1 MTLRL
6 SANGVASAD
15 LHWLIDCDEEL
26 SDEQVLVEARPRQ
39 RSARL
44 QRQWKFLDMCRSGAE
59 QAVRERPRARACA
72 AQPGERRLPPS
83 GALDVLGAPRLRV
96 AHVLQDDGARGYVGV
111 GGRCVGARD
120 RRAQSD
126 TLARQGAICLVV
138 MWVRLVKPLA
148 PLGAKR
154 RGVQHSAS
162 ATRPTL

>member
-59 QAVRERPRARACA
+59 QAVREMQHREGCSSAEA
-72 AQPGERRLPPS
+72 
-83 GALDVLGAPRLRV
+83 V
-96 AHVLQDDGARGYVGV
+96 H
-111 GGRCVGARD
+111 D
-120 RRAQSD
+120 R
-126 TLARQGAICLVV
+126 
-138 MWVRLVKPLA
+138 
-148 PLGAKR
+148 
-154 RGVQHSAS
+154 
-162 ATRPTL
+162 